1 MRYYSTQRPV
11 APGTFPKPVGNKVL
25 EIVNFD
31 ELKYCPE
38 SGRDC
43 WGYIEYE
50 KPLTEKEAVD
60 YELVREQLLD
70 FNQRYMATSGTSF
83 LRTFATAA
91 ELNEWFDAQ
100 NTDGRYFCR
109 LYDGEKHIDILGS
122 RYMFLKPEER
132 WHDDTQESLTGS
144 EEAGQTYPELSMYD
158 EDHRLDLCRESPELD
173 AETYEVVFEADSDC
187 FYCFIDGCDSLLEA
201 LGLFFKDHPNITYN
215 MVIDHEEV

>member
-11 APGTFPKPVGNKVL
+11 APGTFPKPAGNKVL

-132 WHDDTQESLTGS
+132 WHDDPQESLFDK
-144 EEAGQTYPELSMYD
+144 GQKSN
-158 EDHRLDLCRESPELD
+158 
-173 AETYEVVFEADSDC
+173 EV
-187 FYCFIDGCDSLLEA
+187 
-201 LGLFFKDHPNITYN
+201 
-215 MVIDHEEV
+215 